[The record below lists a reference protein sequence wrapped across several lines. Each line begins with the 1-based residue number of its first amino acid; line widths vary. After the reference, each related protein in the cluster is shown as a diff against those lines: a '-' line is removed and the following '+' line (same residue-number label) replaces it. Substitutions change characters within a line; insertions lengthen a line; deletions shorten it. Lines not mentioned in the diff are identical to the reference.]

1 MATLPNDGEQFETHA
16 DHRAAEAPVRLLTAR
31 EVAGQL
37 GVSSET
43 VLRWMRCGSLP
54 GFRMPGGALRY
65 READL
70 DDWLAER
77 ATAEPRTISRDAG
90 ASRRRSVGGVS
101 RSQQKGGDQDAVDP
115 ARTGV
120 QARLW

>member
-1 MATLPNDGEQFETHA
+1 MATFPNDGEQFETHA
-16 DHRAAEAPVRLLTAR
+16 DHGARAPARLLTAR

-37 GVSSET
+37 GVSTET
-43 VLRWMRCGSLP
+43 VLRWTRCGSLP

-65 READL
+65 RDADL
-70 DDWLAER
+70 HDWLADR
-77 ATAEPRTISRDAG
+77 ATAEPRTRIRDADDN
-90 ASRRRSVGGVS
+90 RLRTVRGVS
-101 RSQQKGGDQDAVDP
+101 RTEHTGGDQDAVDP